1 MVSGATV
8 VFFCKNIIK
17 SFFTPIDRTN
27 GIPQGSVLGPII
39 FLVYIADFQLRDSS
53 SISNLLK
60 FIDDSKV
67 LTMTESEEYMI
78 KLQNDLVSVYE
89 QKNTNY
95 MK

>member
-1 MVSGATV
+1 MV
-8 VFFCKNIIK
+8 FLCKRHNKIV
-17 SFFTPIDRTN
+17 FFTPTDRTN
-27 GIPQGSVLGPII
+27 SVPQGSVLGQII

>member
-1 MVSGATV
+1 M
-8 VFFCKNIIK
+8 
-17 SFFTPIDRTN
+17 
-27 GIPQGSVLGPII
+27 
-39 FLVYIADFQLRDSS
+39 YIADFQLRDSS